1 MKKRHEQKLV
11 VLGLALLLIF
21 NVPFILVFDF
31 SGHIMGI
38 PTLYFSIFSIWLVFL
53 LVVVVVTLQFC
64 EINNFDLWLLD
75 IDFET
80 RTRPVHPYMRQVR
93 PDPTTRKNSV
103 LHTGIEASVRFFY
116 SAKATK
122 IRTVP

>member
-38 PTLYFSIFSIWLVFL
+38 PTLYFSIFSIWLVSIIISF
-53 LVVVVVTLQFC
+53 
-64 EINNFDLWLLD
+64 I
-75 IDFET
+75 
-80 RTRPVHPYMRQVR
+80 
-93 PDPTTRKNSV
+93 V
-103 LHTGIEASVRFFY
+103 LKRHYE
-116 SAKATK
+116 
-122 IRTVP
+122 